1 MIITHGDVLNTDCW
15 IIAHQVNCQGVMSS
29 GLARQIKDRYPDAYI
44 NYREYI
50 EDYKDCNGTVPLGT
64 ILETRHGAREIWHV
78 FGQEFYG
85 TDKQYTDY
93 EAVEAAFKTR
103 IRDYRCE
110 HHVQEV
116 QIPIAIPLYFG
127 CGLGG
132 GDWSV
137 MKSYLEQ
144 IEQDEDVLFIA
155 YKYS

>member
-15 IIAHQVNCQGVMSS
+15 IIAHQVNCQGVMGG
-29 GLARQIKDRYPDAYI
+29 GLAKQIKDRYPDAYI

-64 ILETRHGAREIWHV
+64 ILETPHGGRRIWHV

-93 EAVEAAFKTR
+93 EAVDTAFRTM

-110 HHVQEV
+110 HHVQEA

-132 GDWSV
+132 GNWSV

>member
-15 IIAHQVNCQGVMSS
+15 IIAHQVNCQGVMGG

-103 IRDYRCE
+103 IRDYRYE
-110 HHVQEV
+110 HHVQEA
-116 QIPIAIPLYFG
+116 QIPIAIPLDFG

>member
-1 MIITHGDVLNTDCW
+1 MIITYGDVLNTDCW
-15 IIAHQVNCQGVMSS
+15 IIAHQVNCQGVMGG

-44 NYREYI
+44 DYRKYI
-50 EDYKDCNGTVPLGT
+50 EDYKECNCKSPLGT

-93 EAVEAAFKTR
+93 EAVEAAFKTG
-103 IRDYRCE
+103 ICDYRCE
-110 HHVQEV
+110 NHIQNA

-132 GDWSV
+132 GDWLV

>member
-1 MIITHGDVLNTDCW
+1 MIITHGDVLNIDCW
-15 IIAHQVNCQGVMSS
+15 IIAHQVNCQGVMGG

-64 ILETRHGAREIWHV
+64 ILETRRGAREIWHV

-110 HHVQEV
+110 HHVQEA

>member
-15 IIAHQVNCQGVMSS
+15 IIAHQVNCQGVMGG

-110 HHVQEV
+110 NHVQEA

>member
-15 IIAHQVNCQGVMSS
+15 IIAHQVNCQGVMGG

-110 HHVQEV
+110 HHVQEA

-132 GDWSV
+132 GNWSV

-144 IEQDEDVLFIA
+144 IEQNEDVWFIA
-155 YKYS
+155 YNDS